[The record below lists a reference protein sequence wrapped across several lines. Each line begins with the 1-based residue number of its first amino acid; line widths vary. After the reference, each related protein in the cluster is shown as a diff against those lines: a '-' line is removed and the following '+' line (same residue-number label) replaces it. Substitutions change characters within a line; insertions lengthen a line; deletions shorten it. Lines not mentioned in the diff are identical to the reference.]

1 MNIKKVE
8 LVGTYFHAGQL
19 PADARPKILFLGRS
33 NVGKSSLINSLLGRR
48 LAKTSSMPGKTL
60 SVNYYGLGLF
70 PAGKPLG
77 KGIAPR
83 GIAPAPGIIFADLPG
98 YGYARV
104 SKGEA
109 ARVRRLIADFLARAE
124 NVRLAVLLI
133 DSRRGFLASD
143 LETLAQIIEKNLPIL
158 TILTKSDKISLSQQR
173 NLIAQLKNK
182 FGLLAISF
190 SIKSPAARE
199 EIWRRIHEAI

>member
-1 MNIKKVE
+1 MKIKRAE
-8 LVGTYFHAGQL
+8 LVGTYFNAGQL
-19 PADARPKILFLGRS
+19 PADARPKIIFFGRS
-33 NVGKSSLINSLLGRR
+33 NVGKSSLINCLLERR

-60 SVNYYGLGLF
+60 SVNYYGIHHAPEAAAKRGTA
-70 PAGKPLG
+70 PAQGCT
-77 KGIAPR
+77 
-83 GIAPAPGIIFADLPG
+83 APGIIFADLPG

-104 SKGEA
+104 SKAES

-124 NVRLAVLLI
+124 NARLAVLLI

-143 LETLAQIIEKNLPIL
+143 LETLAQIVGKNLPIL
-158 TILTKSDKISLSQQR
+158 TILTKSDKITLSQQR

-190 SIKSPAARE
+190 SIKSPAAKD
-199 EIWRRIHEAI
+199 EIWRRIQEAI